1 MTVAA
6 TAPRVGMLNLENAGL
21 LVPAL
26 QSEPLPIRRIET
38 APCTQACPA
47 GINVKAYVS
56 MIAERRFADA
66 LEMVRRRCPLP
77 GICGRVCDHPC
88 EVKCTRGRFD
98 EPIAIRALKRFVADL
113 ELSGEIKRPPL
124 PPKAKARPQKI
135 AIIGSGPAGI
145 TAAYDLALAGYPVTI
160 FESEAEP
167 GGMLRYG
174 IVCYRLPREII
185 DTEFD
190 MLCQAGVE
198 IKTGT
203 ALGKDIELD
212 GLLKDGYGSVLLA
225 VGAQKGRA
233 LGIPGEEGCSQIED
247 ALAFLRRVNEG
258 DRTPVKGKVAV
269 IGGGSTAIEA
279 ARTALRLGAS
289 SSEIVYRRYREEMPA
304 GDLEIKD
311 AEEEGVKLRFLVAPT
326 RVIAKGGKMT
336 GIECV
341 KIGLG
346 EPDASGRRG
355 PIMIPGSEF
364 AIAADR
370 VLAAVSQDADL
381 SFVPKNSELMKG
393 RWLAIDDAT
402 AMTPRPGVFAAGDVV
417 TGPATVIKA
426 IDAGHKAAHSIRR
439 FLEEGKPG
447 IPTNGQRPS
456 EYAEYELPDMPPVDA
471 NRVWPK
477 MVWPRPGREFDEVES
492 AFTHDQAVNEAK
504 RCIRCGPCD
513 ACKVCAPSCRRRYI
527 MLSAPKNGGAFT
539 GPTAFIR
546 ASGNIAMGLTANEPT
561 PGWLLPVIRPGALGE
576 IDTSLGMEV
585 GLLPGRVY
593 VNEERCRGCGLCVEV
608 CPFDALSLKNGSGQA
623 KVAYLEPSLCRGC
636 NLCTSVCPT
645 DAVSAGALSP
655 EWWKSRLEEIF
666 GEVEP
671 GELQAG
677 PVVVLACERRYGSV
691 DAICNQRG
699 VRGSLIRFR
708 CTGQINAG
716 MLLDL
721 CWRGAGGVLVAGCDP
736 ERCRFGT
743 GAKMAKTEIER
754 ARSMLRSMGE
764 DDGCIMCDWAKN
776 AADDSL
782 DAPLTRVIETA
793 RERGPV
799 AARTK

>member
-1 MTVAA
+1 MTLAA

-26 QSEPLPIRRIET
+26 QSEPLPIRRIDT
-38 APCTQACPA
+38 APCTLACPA

-66 LEMVRRRCPLP
+66 LEMIRRKCPLP

-88 EVKCTRGRFD
+88 EVQCTRGKFD

-124 PPKAKARPQKI
+124 PKIADPRPQKI

-145 TAAYDLALAGYPVTI
+145 TAAYDLTMAGYPVTI
-160 FESEAEP
+160 FESEPEP

-185 DTEFD
+185 DNEFN
-190 MLCQAGVE
+190 MLCEAGAE
-198 IKTGT
+198 IKTGIT
-203 ALGKDIELD
+203 VGKDIELD
-212 GLLKDGYGSVLLA
+212 GLLKDGFSSVLLA

-233 LGIPGEEGCSQIED
+233 LGIPGEEDCSQIED

-258 DRTPVKGKVAV
+258 DRKPVKGKFVV

-289 SSEIVYRRYREEMPA
+289 TSEIVYRRYREEMPA

-326 RVIAKGGKMT
+326 RVITEGGKMT

-341 KIGLG
+341 KVGLG

-364 AIAADR
+364 VVEADH
-370 VLAAVSQDADL
+370 VLAAVSQVADL
-381 SFVPKNSELMKG
+381 SFVPKGSDLMDG
-393 RWLAIDDAT
+393 RWLSVDDAT
-402 AMTPRPGVFAAGDVV
+402 AMTPRPGYFAAGDVV

-426 IDAGHKAAHSIRR
+426 IDAGHKAAKSIRR
-439 FLEEGKPG
+439 FIEEGKAG
-447 IPTNGQRPS
+447 FPTNGQRPTD
-456 EYAEYELPDMPPVDA
+456 YAEYELPDIPPVDA
-471 NRVWPK
+471 TRVWPK
-477 MVWPRPGREFDEVES
+477 MVWPKKGSEFGEVES

-513 ACKVCAPSCRRRYI
+513 ACKVCAPSCSRRYI
-527 MLSAPKNGGAFT
+527 MLAAPKNGGTFS

-546 ASGNIAMGLTANEPT
+546 ASGNVAMGLNTDTPT
-561 PGWLLPVIRPGALGE
+561 PGWLLPVIRPGVLGE

-585 GLLPGRVY
+585 GLLPGRVF
-593 VNEERCRGCGLCVEV
+593 VNDARCRGCGLCVEA
-608 CPFDALSLKNGSGQA
+608 CPFDALSLKNGKGEA
-623 KVAYLEPSLCRGC
+623 KTASLEPSLCRGC

-645 DAVSAGALSP
+645 DALTAGALST
-655 EWWKSRLEEIF
+655 EWWKARLEETF
-666 GEVEP
+666 GDP
-671 GELQAG
+671 AASASQLG
-677 PVVVLACERRYGSV
+677 PVAVLACERRYGSV
-691 DAICNQRG
+691 DAVCNEHG
-699 VRGSLIRFR
+699 IRGSLIRFR
-708 CTGQINAG
+708 CTGQIDAG

-721 CWRGAGGVLVAGCDP
+721 CWRGASGILIAGCDP
-736 ERCRFGT
+736 ERCRFGS
-743 GAKMAKTEIER
+743 GAEMANVQIER
-754 ARSMLRSMGE
+754 AKAMLRSMGQ
-764 DDGCIMCDWAKN
+764 DDGCIVCDWAKGP
-776 AADDSL
+776 ADDAL
-782 DAPLTRVIETA
+782 EAPLARVIETA
-793 RERGPV
+793 RERGATAP
-799 AARTK
+799 ATK

>member
-1 MTVAA
+1 MTVAT
-6 TAPRVGMLNLENAGL
+6 TAPRIGMLNLENAGL

-26 QSEPLPIRRIET
+26 QAEPLPIRRIDT

-56 MIAERRFADA
+56 MIAERRFAEA

-88 EVKCTRGRFD
+88 EVQCTRGRFD

-124 PPKAKARPQKI
+124 PPKGEPRPQKI

-145 TAAYDLALAGYPVTI
+145 TAGYDLAMAGYPVTI

-185 DTEFD
+185 DDEFN
-190 MLCQAGVE
+190 MLCQAGIEV
-198 IKTGT
+198 KTGT
-203 ALGKDIELD
+203 ALGKDIEID
-212 GLLKDGYGSVLLA
+212 GLMKDGFSSVLLA

-233 LGIPGEEGCSQIED
+233 LGIPGEEDCSQIED

-258 DRTPVKGKVAV
+258 DKTPVKGRVVV
-269 IGGGSTAIEA
+269 IGGGSTAVEA
-279 ARTALRLGAS
+279 ARTAQRLGAS
-289 SSEIVYRRYREEMPA
+289 SSQIVYRRYREEMPA

-311 AEEEGVKLRFLVAPT
+311 AEEEGVKIRFLVTPT
-326 RVIAKGGKMT
+326 RVITEGGKMT

-364 AIAADR
+364 TIEADR
-370 VLAAVSQDADL
+370 VLAGVSQVADL
-381 SFVPKNSELMKG
+381 SFVPKDSELMEG
-393 RWLAIDDAT
+393 RWLAVDDAT

-426 IDAGHKAAHSIRR
+426 IDAGHKAAKSIRH
-439 FLEEGKPG
+439 FLEEGKAGVPA
-447 IPTNGQRPS
+447 NRQRPG
-456 EYAEYELPDMPPVDA
+456 EYAEYELPDIPPVA
-471 NRVWPK
+471 ATRVWPK
-477 MVWPRPGREFDEVES
+477 MVWPKPGSEFGEVES

-513 ACKVCAPSCRRRYI
+513 ACKVCAPTCRRRYI
-527 MLSAPKNGGAFT
+527 MLSAPKNGGTFT
-539 GPTAFIR
+539 GPTAFVR
-546 ASGNIAMGLTANEPT
+546 ASGNIAMGLAADEPT
-561 PGWLLPVIRPGALGE
+561 PGWLLPVIRPGSLGE
-576 IDTSLGMEV
+576 IDTSLGLEV

-593 VNEERCRGCGLCVEV
+593 INKERCRGCGQCVEV
-608 CPFDALSLKNGSGQA
+608 CPFDALSLKNGNGEA
-623 KVAYLEPSLCRGC
+623 PVAYLEPSLCRGC

-645 DAVSAGALSP
+645 DAVTAGALSP
-655 EWWKSRLEEIF
+655 DWWNTRLEEIF
-666 GEVEP
+666 GDASA
-671 GELQAG
+671 GDSQAG
-677 PVVVLACERRYGSV
+677 PIVVLACERRYGSV
-691 DAICNQRG
+691 DAVCNEHG

-708 CTGQINAG
+708 CTGQIDAG

-721 CWRGAGGVLVAGCDP
+721 CWRGVSAILIAGCDP
-736 ERCRFGT
+736 ERCRFGS
-743 GAKMAKTEIER
+743 GAKMADEQVER

-764 DDGCIMCDWAKN
+764 DSDWIVCDWAKSP
-776 AADDSL
+776 ADDAL
-782 DAPLTRVIETA
+782 EAPLGRAIETA
-793 RERGPV
+793 RERS
-799 AARTK
+799 AAATATK